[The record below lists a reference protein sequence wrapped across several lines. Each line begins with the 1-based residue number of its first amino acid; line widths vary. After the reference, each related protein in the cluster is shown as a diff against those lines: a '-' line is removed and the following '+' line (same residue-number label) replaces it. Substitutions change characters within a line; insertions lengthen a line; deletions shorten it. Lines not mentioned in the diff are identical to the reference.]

1 MSLIKSKGQK
11 VSLSPVNAE
20 KMSHISSLMGGLEE
34 NCLDNLQN
42 SKCHVWRYWDFFK
55 MRIGLFLV
63 ALDASEIPQSK
74 QEVFIFTITMA
85 TVVLL
90 QAECDEG

>member
-1 MSLIKSKGQK
+1 MEVLR
-11 VSLSPVNAE
+11 L
-20 KMSHISSLMGGLEE
+20 
-34 NCLDNLQN
+34 
-42 SKCHVWRYWDFFK
+42 FK
-55 MRIGLFLV
+55 MRDAIGLFLV

>member
-1 MSLIKSKGQK
+1 MEAL
-11 VSLSPVNAE
+11 
-20 KMSHISSLMGGLEE
+20 GL
-34 NCLDNLQN
+34 
-42 SKCHVWRYWDFFK
+42 FK
-55 MRIGLFLV
+55 MRDGIGLFLV
-63 ALDASEIPQSK
+63 ALDASSK

>member
-1 MSLIKSKGQK
+1 MSRQFAKF
-11 VSLSPVNAE
+11 
-20 KMSHISSLMGGLEE
+20 KMSRMEVLRL
-34 NCLDNLQN
+34 
-42 SKCHVWRYWDFFK
+42 FK
-55 MRIGLFLV
+55 MRDAIGLFLV